1 MKASKRRSLPRKD
14 LSLTVLGL
22 GSAPMGGLYQPTTYA
37 EAQGAT
43 EIAWSQGIRYFDT
56 APYYG
61 YTRAERRLGALLCD
75 RERDSYVISTKAGRL
90 MMPDDSIGG
99 EENGWV
105 RPLPFRPV
113 YDYTYDGILK
123 SFEASQQRLGVIK
136 IDILYIH
143 DIGRYTHGDRHEHY
157 WNQLTAGG
165 GFRALLELRS
175 SGRVTAI
182 GLGVNEAEVVHD
194 AMQEVD
200 LDVVM
205 LAGRYTLLEQKSLPL
220 LDECVRSGTGI
231 VIAGPFNSG
240 ILVGNNKFNYEDAP
254 PDVMERVQALK
265 AVCDEF
271 DVPLPAAALH
281 FPMAHPAVVSCVTG
295 ARNAQQL
302 QTNVAW
308 FESPVPT
315 ELWMGLRKLGLLDEA
330 APLPCEGE

>member
-1 MKASKRRSLPRKD
+1 MKVSARRALPRRD
-14 LSLTVLGL
+14 LSLTCLGL
-22 GSAPMGGLYQPTTYA
+22 GSAPMGGLYSPTSYA
-37 EAQGAT
+37 EAQVAT
-43 EIAWSQGIRYFDT
+43 EAAWTHGIRYFDT

-61 YTRAERRLGALLCD
+61 YTRSERRLGVLLSD

-90 MMPDDSIGG
+90 MVPDDSVPD
-99 EENGWV
+99 EENGWAQ
-105 RPLPFRPV
+105 PLPFRPT

-123 SFEASQQRLGVIK
+123 SFEHSQQRLGIVK

-143 DIGRYTHGDRHEHY
+143 DIGRYTHGERHEHY

-165 GFRALLELRS
+165 GFRALLELRR
-175 SGRVTAI
+175 SGQVTAI
-182 GLGVNEAEVVHD
+182 GLGVNEAAVVQD

-205 LAGRYTLLEQKSLPL
+205 LAGRYTLLEQMSLPL
-220 LDECVRSGTGI
+220 LEQCLRAGTGI

-240 ILVGNNKFNYEDAP
+240 VLVGNNKFDYDDAP
-254 PDVMERVQALK
+254 PDVVQRVQALK

-302 QTNVAW
+302 RTNVAW
-308 FESPVPT
+308 FESVVPN
-315 ELWMGLRKLGLLDEA
+315 ELWTALRKLGLVDEA
-330 APLPCEGE
+330 APLPRDGA